1 MEIMQSQ
8 LTDKRTNKKNESTIF
23 DLWDANLRIIEIPEG
38 EEREK
43 GIENSFG
50 KIIAENL
57 LN

>member
-8 LTDKRTNKKNESTIF
+8 LTDKRTNKKNESNIF

-38 EEREK
+38 EERDK
-43 GIENSFG
+43 GIENSFE